1 MKKVKD
7 KAVEKGKD
15 FLSYYHYHKFDK
27 KYGYCFES
35 SNGFQGLIYN
45 KTVFE
50 KEGITELPKTLDE
63 FYTICDQFKTDGITP
78 IAIPSDTWVPQI
90 WMPPVCLEHWEQKRH
105 VKISQKDSYESG
117 RI

>member
-63 FYTICDQFKTDGITP
+63 FIRFVTSLKRMGSHRLQF
-78 IAIPSDTWVPQI
+78 PQT
-90 WMPPVCLEHWEQKRH
+90 HGFRRF
-105 VKISQKDSYESG
+105 G
-117 RI
+117 

>member
-1 MKKVKD
+1 MHGSVPVSYTHLDVYKRQ
-7 KAVEKGKD
+7 GKD

-63 FYTICDQFKTDGITP
+63 FYTICD
-78 IAIPSDTWVPQI
+78 
-90 WMPPVCLEHWEQKRH
+90 
-105 VKISQKDSYESG
+105 
-117 RI
+117 

>member
-45 KTVFE
+45 KTVLE

-63 FYTICDQFKTDGITP
+63 FYTICD
-78 IAIPSDTWVPQI
+78 
-90 WMPPVCLEHWEQKRH
+90 
-105 VKISQKDSYESG
+105 
-117 RI
+117 